1 MQTTIQIKGI
11 EEVKRALAAAPKQAT
26 RAVEITIDQTVK
38 EIRDD
43 MKSEIDRVFDKPVP
57 WTRNSVKATPTKGHN
72 MTGIVGL
79 KQPDRMQQHY
89 LVPQVIG
96 GARHLKGFELAA
108 GGKQYDLGA
117 GAKRTAAGNITVGQA
132 KEVVAAAGK
141 KKPDYVTIKAG
152 NKQGMMPGIYQR
164 IKTTKGFGRAVNR
177 AAIRTVQRGRS
188 RGRFASAIQARGL
201 KPILIEKQSQAE
213 PVQPRLDFYG
223 VAHDTYRREFA
234 RRFKENLAR
243 QMVVRKG

>member
-79 KQPDRMQQHY
+79 KQPERMQEHY
-89 LVPQVIG
+89 LVPQVEG

-108 GGKQYDLGA
+108 GGKQYELGA
-117 GAKRTAAGNITVGQA
+117 GAKRTAAGNITVRQA
-132 KEVVAAAGK
+132 KDIVAGAK
-141 KKPDYVTIKAG
+141 ESKPDYVKIKAG
-152 NKQGMMPGIYQR
+152 NKQGLQAGIYQR
-164 IKTTKGFGRAVNR
+164 VKTAGGLGRKVTRGSAV
-177 AAIRTVQRGRS
+177 TLQRGRK
-188 RGRFASAIQARGL
+188 RGRFVSAIQARGL
-201 KPILIEKQSQAE
+201 KPILIEKQNQTE
-213 PVQPRLDFYG
+213 PVRPRLDFYG
-223 VAHDTYRREFA
+223 AAHETYRREFA

-243 QMVVRKG
+243 QMARKG